1 MLLIEDADAMSRA
14 VDPRSF
20 LPLSPLVFQVLVAL
34 ADGPR
39 HGYGVIQEIDV
50 RTGGLIRLRTGT
62 LYLLLQ
68 RLTADALVEPT
79 KTPKS
84 QSSAAGRAPGSPRR
98 YYGLTPLGGAVLVA
112 ETRRLETA
120 VSDARA
126 KRVLFRA

>member
-1 MLLIEDADAMSRA
+1 MILGEETAAVPRPADA
-14 VDPRSF
+14 RSF
-20 LPLSPLVFQVLVAL
+20 LPLSPLAFQVLVAL

-39 HGYGVIQEIDV
+39 HGYGVIQEIDA

-68 RLTADALVEPT
+68 RLTVDAVVEPT
-79 KTPKS
+79 KTPKAE
-84 QSSAAGRAPGSPRR
+84 SSAAGRAPGSPRR
-98 YYGLTPLGGAVLVA
+98 YSLTPLGRAVLAA

>member
-1 MLLIEDADAMSRA
+1 MPRA

-50 RTGGLIRLRTGT
+50 RTDGLIRLRTGT

-68 RLTADALVEPT
+68 RLAADALVEPT
-79 KTPKS
+79 KTPKAET
-84 QSSAAGRAPGSPRR
+84 SAAERAPGSPRR
-98 YYGLTPLGGAVLVA
+98 YYGLTLLGRAVLVA
-112 ETRRLETA
+112 ETRRLEIA

>member
-1 MLLIEDADAMSRA
+1 MPRA

-39 HGYGVIQEIDV
+39 HGYGVIQEIDG

-68 RLTADALVEPT
+68 RLTADGLVEPT
-79 KTPKS
+79 RTPKAE
-84 QSSAAGRAPGSPRR
+84 SSAAGRAPGSPRR
-98 YYGLTPLGGAVLVA
+98 YYGLTPLGRAVLVA

>member
-1 MLLIEDADAMSRA
+1 VSRPVDA
-14 VDPRSF
+14 RSF
-20 LPLSPLVFQVLVAL
+20 LPLSPLAFQVLVAL

-39 HGYGVIQEIDV
+39 HGYGVIQEIHA

-79 KTPKS
+79 RTPRAEAP
-84 QSSAAGRAPGSPRR
+84 AAGRAPGSPRR
-98 YYGLTPLGGAVLVA
+98 YYGITSLGRAVLAA
-112 ETRRLETA
+112 ETRRLEAA

-126 KRVLFRA
+126 TRALFRA

>member
-1 MLLIEDADAMSRA
+1 MPRA

-68 RLTADALVEPT
+68 RLAADALVEPT
-79 KTPKS
+79 KTPKAET
-84 QSSAAGRAPGSPRR
+84 SAAERAPGSPRR
-98 YYGLTPLGGAVLVA
+98 YYGLTLLGRAVLVA
-112 ETRRLETA
+112 ETRRLEIA